1 MNQYEGASTTW
12 IRRGGQALP
21 WQMKNLA
28 GSLFLGFGLVGA
40 LAPLALAQA
49 PPSRAAAVITVS
61 AQQLL
66 DIDSGQL
73 LAQPVVRI
81 VDGVIADV
89 HTRQPGEAVTYD
101 LGAVTLLPG
110 LIDCHTHLAGGQGL
124 SPFGY
129 LTETPA
135 RAAVEGVA
143 NAWATL
149 QAGFTTVRDL
159 GSRDLADVALR
170 DAIASQRVPGPRMF
184 VAVRS
189 LSVTGGHG
197 DWNDLPPDVHVQR
210 QTAVIAD
217 GPEGVQRAT
226 RENMKWGADW
236 IKILVTGGVMSAGTN
251 PLQADYTLAEIQAAV
266 STAKARGLD
275 VAAHAH
281 GEEGILRAARAGARS
296 IEHASF
302 LSDAAIAEL
311 RRTGAFIVSN
321 PYTNYYI
328 LEKGTAGG
336 FQGYEVEKSRQVYQ
350 AKLDSLRRAIRAG
363 IPVAYGTDAGVQ
375 PHGINGRQ
383 LSIYVAAGM
392 SPLQALQSATIVAAR
407 LLRREQQ
414 LGRLR
419 PGFAGD
425 LLAVRENPLVNIRT
439 VEAPLHVIK
448 DGVLWWSR
456 PAAVDGQAPQAPAA
470 AKTSGASPGSIG
482 NNGPLRPR
490 PPSPAMAREPAAT
503 PKAPTAA
510 RPASPSL
517 SAPARPQRSPAPRP
531 TTAPQEESV
540 WR

>member
-1 MNQYEGASTTW
+1 M
-12 IRRGGQALP
+12 
-21 WQMKNLA
+21 
-28 GSLFLGFGLVGA
+28 
-40 LAPLALAQA
+40 
-49 PPSRAAAVITVS
+49 TVS
-61 AQQLL
+61 AQRLL
-66 DIDSGQL
+66 DIESGHL
-73 LAQPVVRI
+73 IDQPVIRI

-89 HTRQPGEAVTYD
+89 HTRQPSEPVTYD

-110 LIDCHTHLAGGQGL
+110 LIDCHTHLVGGEGL
-124 SPFGY
+124 SPFEY
-129 LTETPA
+129 LAETPA

-170 DAIASQRVPGPRMF
+170 DAIASRRVPGPRMF

-189 LSVTGGHG
+189 LTVTGGHG
-197 DWNDLPPDVHVQR
+197 DWNDLPPDVHVR
-210 QTAVIAD
+210 RETAVVAD
-217 GPEGVQRAT
+217 GPEGVQRAV

-236 IKILVTGGVMSAGTN
+236 IKILVTGGVMSAGTS
-251 PLQADYTLAEIQAAV
+251 PLQADYTLPEIQAAV
-266 STAKARGLD
+266 NTAHARGLD

-302 LSDAAIAEL
+302 LTDAAVAEL
-311 RRTGAFIVSN
+311 RRSGSFVVSN

-383 LSIYVAAGM
+383 LAIYVAAGM
-392 SPLQALQSATIVAAR
+392 TPLQALQSATTVAAR
-407 LLRREQQ
+407 LLRRERM
-414 LGRLR
+414 LGRVA
-419 PGFAGD
+419 PGFVGD
-425 LLAVRENPLVNIRT
+425 LIAVRDNPLQDIRT
-439 VEAPLHVIK
+439 VETPLFVMK
-448 DGVLWWSR
+448 DGILWWSR
-456 PAAVDGQAPQAPAA
+456 PVGSPAA
-470 AKTSGASPGSIG
+470 AARQPAQPSMPPASAAGASKTAAGRG
-482 NNGPLRPR
+482 TLGGQTTQRPR
-490 PPSPAMAREPAAT
+490 PT
-503 PKAPTAA
+503 PGSVA
-510 RPASPSL
+510 RPA
-517 SAPARPQRSPAPRP
+517 APRP
-531 TTAPQEESV
+531 AQPSGEDTV